1 MTSLTPEYDKFKA
14 LEEAI
19 NDASL
24 RVYGQPADPMAV
36 VDLEALVL
44 ANHNKNMIKGWD
56 ERIYAYIMSN
66 RTRKALK
73 RKASPRQTARRQQ
86 WLNEVR
92 RVQ

>member
-14 LEEAI
+14 I
-19 NDASL
+19 
-24 RVYGQPADPMAV
+24 
-36 VDLEALVL
+36 DLEALVL
-44 ANHNKNMIKGWD
+44 ADHNKNMMKGWD
-56 ERIYAYIMSN
+56 ERIYAYVMSQ
-66 RTRKALK
+66 RTHAALK